1 MNPYKNQ
8 ISDCSYNCFMK
19 KNIYIL
25 LTVSVLAVIVVWY
38 FLGKGKST
46 ATDIKVPVKKGPF
59 EISVITTGELEAQRS
74 ENITGP
80 EGLQAIQIWGEI
92 KINKLIPEG
101 TVVDSGQFIAS
112 LDQTEVVS
120 KLKDLE
126 NELQK
131 LESQFIKTKLDTSLD
146 LRNARNELIN
156 LKFNLEEMQI
166 ALDQSK
172 YEPPAIQRQAKI
184 NLEKAERS
192 YSQAV
197 ENYYLRTDKS
207 KAQMQ
212 EVAASLEQAQ
222 RRKERMVSIL
232 DQFTIRAPKSGM
244 IIYQRNWRGRKR
256 ETGSSI
262 NAWDNVV
269 ATLPDLSKMI
279 IKTYVN
285 EIDISK
291 ISVGQNVK
299 INVDAF
305 PERKYSGTINEVA
318 NIGEQ
323 NPGSDAKVFE
333 VRIGV
338 KESDSILRPAMTT
351 KNSIITAI
359 IDTALYIPLEAI
371 HNDSITFVYKDD
383 GYATIKQQVETGE
396 SNDNEIVIK
405 RGLLESDQ
413 VYLTIPENSKDL
425 KVVLL
430 ETIKK

>member
-1 MNPYKNQ
+1 
-8 ISDCSYNCFMK
+8 MK
-19 KNIYIL
+19 KNIYFIL
-25 LTVSVLAVIVVWY
+25 GISLIIIIVIWY
-38 FLGKGKST
+38 FLGRGKSSEVE
-46 ATDIKVPVKKGPF
+46 IKVPVKKGPF
-59 EISVITTGELEAQRS
+59 EISVVTAGELEAQRS
-74 ENITGP
+74 ENILGP

-101 TVVDSGQFIAS
+101 TVVDSGDFVAS

-120 KLKDLE
+120 RLKDLE

-131 LESQFIKTKLDTSLD
+131 LESQFIKTKLDTSLE
-146 LRNARNELIN
+146 LRSARNDLIN
-156 LKFNLEEMQI
+156 LEFNLEEMQI

-172 YEPPAIQRQAKI
+172 YEPPATQRQAKI

-197 ENYYLRTDKS
+197 ENYKLRIDKA
-207 KAQMQ
+207 KATMQ
-212 EVAASLEQAQ
+212 EVIASLEQAR
-222 RRKERMVSIL
+222 RRKERMDDVL
-232 DQFTIRAPKSGM
+232 NKFTIYAPKPGM
-244 IIYQRNWRGRKR
+244 VIYQRNWRGRKR

-291 ISVGQNVK
+291 IAAGQTVK

-305 PERKYSGTINEVA
+305 PERKYNGIVNDVA

-338 KESDSILRPAMTT
+338 QESDSILRPAMTT
-351 KNSIITAI
+351 KNSIITAV

-371 HNDSITFVYKDD
+371 HNDSITFVYKAN
-383 GYATIKQQVETGE
+383 GYSAVKQQIETGE
-396 SNDNEIVIK
+396 SNENEVVVK
-405 RGLLESDQ
+405 RGLTEKDE
-413 VYLTIPENSKDL
+413 VYLTTPGNARELEVI
-425 KVVLL
+425 LL
-430 ETIKK
+430 EKSAK

>member
-1 MNPYKNQ
+1 
-8 ISDCSYNCFMK
+8 MK

-25 LTVSVLAVIVVWY
+25 LSVSILLIVIVWY
-38 FLGKGKST
+38 FFGRGK
-46 ATDIKVPVKKGPF
+46 TDTTEIKVPVKKGPF

-92 KINKLIPEG
+92 KINRLIPEG
-101 TVVDSGQFIAS
+101 SVVDSGNFVAS

-146 LRNARNELIN
+146 LRSARNELVN

-172 YEPPAIQRQAKI
+172 YEPPATQRQAKI

-197 ENYYLRTDKS
+197 ENYYLRIDKS

-222 RRKERMVSIL
+222 RRKERMETVL
-232 DQFTIRAPKSGM
+232 QKFTIYAPKSGM

-291 ISVGQNVK
+291 VTVGQKVK

-305 PERKYSGTINEVA
+305 PERQYSGVINEVA

-333 VRIGV
+333 VKIGV
-338 KESDSILRPAMTT
+338 MESDSILRPAMTT
-351 KNSIITAI
+351 KNAIITAV

-371 HNDSITFVYKDD
+371 HNDSISFVYKDD
-383 GYATIKQQVETGE
+383 GSVVKQQVETGE
-396 SNDNEIVIK
+396 SNDNEIVVK
-405 RGLLESDQ
+405 RGLTEKDQ
-413 VYLTIPENSKDL
+413 VYLTIPENAKDL
-425 KVVLL
+425 KVVFL